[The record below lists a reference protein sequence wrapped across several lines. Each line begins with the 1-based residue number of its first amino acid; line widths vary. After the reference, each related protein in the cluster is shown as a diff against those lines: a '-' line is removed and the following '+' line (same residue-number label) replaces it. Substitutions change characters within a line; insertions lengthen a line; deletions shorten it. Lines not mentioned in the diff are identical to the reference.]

1 LKNPRKGW
9 ICESETLGRFILD
22 ERDYLD
28 PQEFR
33 SVLPL
38 FSVGKY
44 LNEKARR
51 SKFGCKAHKDSEKA
65 AAKAE
70 RSEVVEVGGS
80 GGSPGGWVLASPRRE
95 TEKRHCG
102 AVAERVRCC
111 PEPALRERNTQY
123 IQIIHCKRLYSDS
136 GGVVR

>member
-9 ICESETLGRFILD
+9 ICETETHHRFNLD

-28 PQEFR
+28 PKKFR

-38 FSVGKY
+38 FSVAKY
-44 LNEKARR
+44 LFEKGRR
-51 SKFGCKAHKDSEKA
+51 SKFGCKTRNDSEKA
-65 AAKAE
+65 VAKAE

-80 GGSPGGWVLASPRRE
+80 GGSPGGWVLAESLRTPA
-95 TEKRHCG
+95 KRHCG
-102 AVAERVRCC
+102 VVWVRCC

-123 IQIIHCKRLYSDS
+123 IQIIHRKRLYSDL